1 MVHSLVRKLHL
12 SSRRTNK
19 PRLATLSSVHNLLR
33 SLVLVSMLAATGLA
47 GCQSSPATTPT
58 SVPATPTAALT
69 AVAPETT
76 VAAAQPAE
84 PAAKGT
90 PDNPL
95 IQLLV
100 PSGKVDQILAGVSEL
115 DDLMQAQGVAVDSS
129 IAVSYAAAID
139 ALCSGQA
146 DIVWMAPLSYV
157 VAKDKCPE
165 SQLLYT
171 SLRYGSKAYNGQI
184 LVGADSGIDKLEDL
198 AGKTIAF
205 TDPASASGYLYPI
218 ALLEER
224 GVKPGRTFFAGS
236 HPAAALAIVRGE
248 ADAAATVADIRNE
261 LEQEVPDIKQTTKV
275 LALTEDIPNDTVAA
289 SPNVSPESI
298 ESYKKAFSDV
308 TSGKAGEKA
317 LNAIYGWEGVAEGD
331 DTMFEPVR
339 QAVAAL
345 GIDLQD
351 WKGVTKPYRIG
362 LVTDGGNVE
371 DGTSNQ
377 SAYEGMMR
385 AASDFNVDTAFV
397 ETVQATDYEGNVE
410 LFAKEGYDLV
420 ITVGPKMGDAT
431 RSIAEKYPA
440 TQFAIVDHSY
450 ETYPANLK
458 GLVFR
463 EDEAGF
469 LAGALAGLMSKTK
482 TVGLVAGEES
492 PAAKQF
498 RAAYENGATCV
509 CPDCDVIG
517 VYVTTATDP
526 IQGKTAALGQIGEGA
541 DVVTGIGGPVGVG
554 AIQGAA
560 QDDVWAIGAEQD
572 QYVTAFDRGQGDGAK
587 RLLSSALKRGD
598 EAVYDT
604 IKNLVS
610 GSFAGGAAIY
620 GMTNLGIALAPFHD
634 TEADITDDVK
644 ATLEQIETALA
655 RGTLKTGVNPVTG
668 ALIAGDAPEPGS
680 CILAD
685 PSAATPPATNTAT
698 AP

>member
-1 MVHSLVRKLHL
+1 
-12 SSRRTNK
+12 
-19 PRLATLSSVHNLLR
+19 
-33 SLVLVSMLAATGLA
+33 MLAALGLT
-47 GCQSSPATTPT
+47 GCQSRSATPT
-58 SVPATPTAALT
+58 TVPATPTAALT
-69 AVAPETT
+69 AVPSETT
-76 VAAAQPAE
+76 AETAQPAE
-84 PAAKGT
+84 AAAKGT

-100 PSGKVDQILAGVSEL
+100 PSGQVDQTLAGAHEL
-115 DDLMQAQGVAVDSS
+115 DDLMEAQGVVLDSS

-157 VAKDKCPE
+157 VAKDKCPD
-165 SQLLYT
+165 SQLLFT
-171 SLRYGSKAYNGQI
+171 SLRFGSKAYNGQI

-218 ALLEER
+218 ALLEQH

-236 HPAAALAIVRGE
+236 HPAAALALVRGE

-261 LEQEVPDIKQTTKV
+261 LEQDVPDIKQTTRV
-275 LALTEDIPNDTVAA
+275 LALTEDIPNDTITA
-289 SPNVSPESI
+289 SPKVSPESVA
-298 ESYKKAFSDV
+298 SYKKALLDV
-308 TSGKAGEKA
+308 TSSKAGEKA
-317 LNAIYGWEGVAEGD
+317 LYAIYGWEGIAEGD
-331 DTMFEPVR
+331 DTMFEPLR

-371 DGTSNQ
+371 DGTLNQ

-385 AASDFNVDTAFV
+385 AAGDFNVEPALV
-397 ETVQATDYEGNVE
+397 ETVQASDYDINIE
-410 LFAKEGYDLV
+410 LFARQGYDLV
-420 ITVGPKMGDAT
+420 ITIGAEMGDAT

-440 TQFAIVDHSY
+440 TQFAIVGHSY
-450 ETYPANLK
+450 ETYAANLK

-492 PAAKQF
+492 PAARQF
-498 RAAYENGATCV
+498 RTAYENGVACV
-509 CPDCDVIG
+509 CPGCNVIG
-517 VYVTTATDP
+517 VYVNTASDP

-572 QYVTAFDRGQGDGAK
+572 QYVTAFERGQGEGAK

-604 IKNLVS
+604 IKSLVS
-610 GSFAGGAAIY
+610 GSFAGGTAVY
-620 GMTNLGIALAPFHD
+620 GVANSGITLASFHE
-634 TEADITDDVK
+634 TEANITDEVK

-655 RGTLKTGVNPVTG
+655 RSTLKTGVDPSTG
-668 ALIAGDAPEPGS
+668 ELIVGEVPEPGS
-680 CILAD
+680 CILTVQ
-685 PSAATPPATNTAT
+685 SAVTPVVTAT

>member
-1 MVHSLVRKLHL
+1 
-12 SSRRTNK
+12 
-19 PRLATLSSVHNLLR
+19 
-33 SLVLVSMLAATGLA
+33 MLAATGLA
-47 GCQSSPATTPT
+47 GCQSSPAATPT
-58 SVPATPTAALT
+58 AVPVTPTAALT
-69 AVAPETT
+69 AVSPGPTAET
-76 VAAAQPAE
+76 AQPAE
-84 PAAKGT
+84 AAAKGT

-100 PSGKVDQILAGVSEL
+100 PSGKVDQILAGVHEL
-115 DDLMQAQGVAVDSS
+115 DDLMEAQGVAVDSS

-157 VAKDKCPE
+157 VAKGKCPE
-165 SQLLYT
+165 SQLLFT
-171 SLRYGSKAYNGQI
+171 SLRFGSKAYNGQI
-184 LVGADSGIDKLEDL
+184 LVGAGSGIDKLEDL

-205 TDPASASGYLYPI
+205 TDPASASGYLYPV
-218 ALLEER
+218 ALLEQL

-236 HPAAALAIVRGE
+236 HPAAALAVVRGK

-261 LEQEVPDIKQTTKV
+261 LEQEVPDIKQTTTV
-275 LALTEDIPNDTVAA
+275 LAQTEDIPNDTITA
-289 SPNVSPESI
+289 SPNVSPESVD
-298 ESYKKAFSDV
+298 SYKKALLDV
-308 TSGKAGEKA
+308 TSSKAGEKA

-351 WKGVTKPYRIG
+351 WKGVSKPYRIG

-371 DGTSNQ
+371 DGTLNQ
-377 SAYEGMMR
+377 SAYEGMMW
-385 AASDFNVDTAFV
+385 AVNDFNVETALV
-397 ETVQATDYEGNVE
+397 ETVQATDYDRNVE
-410 LFAKEGYDLV
+410 MFARQGYDLV
-420 ITVGPKMGDAT
+420 ITVGPEMDEAT

-440 TQFAIVDHSY
+440 TRFAIVDHSY

-469 LAGALAGLMSKTK
+469 LAGTLAGLMSKTK
-482 TVGLVAGEES
+482 TVGLVAGQES
-492 PAAKQF
+492 LAAKQF
-498 RAAYENGATCV
+498 RTAYENGVACV

-517 VYVTTATDP
+517 VYVNTTTDP

-572 QYVTAFDRGQGDGAK
+572 QYVTAFERGQVEGAK

-604 IKNLVS
+604 IKSLVG
-610 GSFAGGAAIY
+610 GSFAGGTAIF
-620 GMTNLGIALAPFHD
+620 GTANRGVTLAPFHD
-634 TEADITDDVK
+634 TEADVTDEVK

-655 RGTLKTGVNPVTG
+655 QGTLKTGVDPVTG
-668 ALIAGDAPEPGS
+668 EPIAGEAPEPGS
-680 CILAD
+680 CILTAQ
-685 PSAATPPATNTAT
+685 SAATPVATAT

>member
-1 MVHSLVRKLHL
+1 MMRHRKTNPMVHSSIRKPDL
-12 SSRRTNK
+12 SSRRTNT
-19 PRLATLSSVHNLLR
+19 PSLATQSSVHRLLPL
-33 SLVLVSMLAATGLA
+33 LVLVGMLAAIGLA
-47 GCQSSPATTPT
+47 GCQSSPAATPT
-58 SVPATPTAALT
+58 AVPVTPTAALT
-69 AVAPETT
+69 AVPPQTAAETD
-76 VAAAQPAE
+76 QPVEA
-84 PAAKGT
+84 AAKGT
-90 PDNPL
+90 ADNPL

-100 PSGKVDQILAGVSEL
+100 PSGKVDQILAGVHEL
-115 DDLMQAQGVAVDSS
+115 DALMEAQGVTLNSS

-165 SQLLYT
+165 SQLLFT
-171 SLRYGSKAYNGQI
+171 SLRFGSKAYNGQI

-236 HPAAALAIVRGE
+236 HPAAALAVVRGE

-261 LEQEVPDIKQTTKV
+261 LEQEIPDIKQTTRV
-275 LALTEDIPNDTVAA
+275 LAQTEDIPNDTIAA
-289 SPNVSPESI
+289 SPNVSPESVA
-298 ESYKKAFSDV
+298 SYKKALLDV
-308 TSGKAGEKA
+308 TSSKAGEKA
-317 LNAIYGWEGVAEGD
+317 LDAIYGWEGVAEGD

-339 QAVAAL
+339 QAVTAL

-371 DGTSNQ
+371 DGTHNQ

-385 AASDFNVDTAFV
+385 AAGDFNVETALV
-397 ETVQATDYEGNVE
+397 ETVQATDYDRNLE
-410 LFAKEGYDLV
+410 LFAKQGYDLV
-420 ITVGPKMGDAT
+420 ISIGPEMGDVT

-440 TQFAIVDHSY
+440 TRFAIVDHSY

-498 RAAYENGATCV
+498 RAAYENGVTCV
-509 CPDCDVIG
+509 CPGCDVIG
-517 VYVTTATDP
+517 VYVNTATDP

-572 QYVTAFDRGQGDGAK
+572 QYVTAFDRGQGEGAK

-604 IKNLVS
+604 IKSLV
-610 GSFAGGAAIY
+610 GGAFAGGTAVY
-620 GMTNLGIALAPFHD
+620 GVGNMGITLAPFHD
-634 TEADITDDVK
+634 TEADVTDEVK
-644 ATLEQIETALA
+644 AMLEQIETALA
-655 RGTLKTGVNPVTG
+655 QGTLKTGINPVNG
-668 ALIAGDAPEPGS
+668 
-680 CILAD
+680 
-685 PSAATPPATNTAT
+685 
-698 AP
+698 

>member
-1 MVHSLVRKLHL
+1 
-12 SSRRTNK
+12 
-19 PRLATLSSVHNLLR
+19 
-33 SLVLVSMLAATGLA
+33 MLAATGLA

-58 SVPATPTAALT
+58 AAPATPTAALT
-69 AVAPETT
+69 AIAPETT
-76 VAAAQPAE
+76 VEAAKPVEA
-84 PAAKGT
+84 AAKGT
-90 PDNPL
+90 PDNPF

-165 SQLLYT
+165 SQLLFT

-184 LVGADSGIDKLEDL
+184 LVGADAGIDKLEDL

-205 TDPASASGYLYPI
+205 TDPASASGYLYPV
-218 ALLEER
+218 ALLEEL
-224 GVKPGRTFFAGS
+224 GIKPGRTFFAGS
-236 HPAAALAIVRGE
+236 HPAAALAVVRGE
-248 ADAAATVADIRNE
+248 ADAAATVSDIRNE
-261 LEQEVPDIKQTTKV
+261 LEQEIPDIKQTTTV
-275 LALTEDIPNDTVAA
+275 LAQTEDIPNDTITA

-308 TSGKAGEKA
+308 TSSKAGEKA

-331 DTMFEPVR
+331 DTMFEPLR

-345 GIDLQD
+345 GIDLQG
-351 WKGVTKPYRIG
+351 WKGVSIPYRIG

-371 DGTSNQ
+371 DGTPNQ

-385 AASDFNVDTAFV
+385 AAGDFNVETAFV
-397 ETVQATDYEGNVE
+397 ETVQATDYARNVE

-440 TQFAIVDHSY
+440 TRFAIVDHSY

-469 LAGALAGLMSKTK
+469 LAGALAGLMSKTQ

-498 RAAYENGATCV
+498 RAAYENGVTCV

-572 QYVTAFDRGQGDGAK
+572 QYVTAFDRGQADGAK

-610 GSFAGGAAIY
+610 GSFAGGAAVY
-620 GMTNLGIALAPFHD
+620 GTMNTGIALAPFHD